1 MQLFFFQYIVIK
13 KMLSESGV
21 NHHIQKKSLIRKLF
35 VFLDD
40 IKMKVLSQLLELLVY
55 ALSVL
60 NVL

>member
-1 MQLFFFQYIVIK
+1 
-13 KMLSESGV
+13 MLSESGV

-35 VFLDD
+35 GFLDD

>member
-1 MQLFFFQYIVIK
+1 MFSIYCNQEKNAFRIRCKSPHSEK
-13 KMLSESGV
+13 KFDT
-21 NHHIQKKSLIRKLF
+21 QAF
-35 VFLDD
+35 CFLDD